1 MYTIERRS
9 FLKLLASAG
18 ITSTLNPV
26 LLHAER
32 THLSEQ
38 KGSYLPARI
47 VNEYYKFLPGER
59 AALAMPPMITA
70 ADATSVH
77 LQAGSSNRVLSI
89 GEMVDGW
96 HLLAVVGMNGT
107 LTAVF
112 EKHVT
117 HRGAIAF
124 VTAEE
129 GTIALIPKGIG
140 DLSKIR
146 PRQIAAPV
154 EVQLRRPAHYVPG
167 PDVPGE
173 YILNSNEDPCY
184 ENIAALGPEYIGWT
198 LVANE
203 QGGPMRSL
211 FLEPDGT
218 SRELNNDPPHASW
231 APDELSAIFDPK
243 DFFPN
248 DNVHLW
254 KYEKGFS
261 KRTLLGGYTPA
272 ADIGVWNEQY
282 QCGYEAMVL
291 LPDGVDAKPIARV
304 RIMIPDNQI
313 TAEMQ
318 VYRDSHNRGFIDR
331 YLNGNA
337 HSFFSALA
345 GIWNRW
351 STFFEESMPVSIPD
365 GWLRDS
371 ARAGIMLSRCSYRGL
386 EPTYQVGEGAYTQ
399 IPERSH
405 ALFPAAEYEF
415 IWAQQLWNLTASSD
429 EYFQFYLDKYVL
441 PDGNFLY
448 NVQDQVEA
456 PLNVGLFLAN
466 SARGYFYRRDL
477 NVFLKRLPI
486 LRRMADYVLRRYEY
500 SKQRYAL
507 GDPHYGLIWGSPEAD
522 LGDPLNDYPGSH
534 PFYYQNAT
542 GVWRGMHDH
551 ALALTAA
558 AVADSTLSDEAA
570 RFTGIAA
577 EMRTNIQRS
586 LEKTLAAR
594 SPEMKAA
601 GITPFTPEDTHR
613 DPKHL
618 LSYENHRF
626 MQDWFLSDWGD
637 PTLDLGHLKHR
648 SIAGMELIGLHMDG
662 VEQRTSNFMEHGTLA
677 VKIRQDDYRS
687 FLLTL
692 YGLVCY
698 TADSGNHYSPED
710 ALIPGGYAGEGNKYW
725 WSAVVNSVL
734 QPALGLR
741 WLLCYE
747 ESDADICHLQKA
759 APKHWFN
766 EGEQIAVEHC
776 PTRFGIIGWKTE
788 SLTNRQWRVTLN
800 LPEGFACTLKVH
812 IHPGDGRPITT
823 TSTGEI
829 EKDCVVLTHDMLTS
843 QRTLEIK
850 IG

>member
-1 MYTIERRS
+1 MNTIERRS
-9 FLKLLASAG
+9 FLKLLTAAS
-18 ITSTLNPV
+18 ITLGLDPTF
-26 LLHAER
+26 LHAER
-32 THLSEQ
+32 KYLPRE
-38 KGSYLPARI
+38 KGSYSPAKI
-47 VNEYYKFLPGER
+47 VNEYYEFLPGER
-59 AALAMPPMITA
+59 PALATPPVIIQ
-70 ADATSVH
+70 ADAMGVH
-77 LQAGSSNRVLSI
+77 LQTGSNSRALSI
-89 GEMVDGW
+89 GETVNGW
-96 HLLAVVGMNGT
+96 HLVTVVEMNGVP
-107 LTAVF
+107 TAVF

-124 VTAEE
+124 VTAEG

-140 DLSKIR
+140 DLAKIR
-146 PRQIAAPV
+146 PRQITAPAD
-154 EVQLRRPAHYVPG
+154 VQLRRPARYIPG
-167 PDVPGE
+167 PDTSGE

-184 ENIAALGPEYIGWT
+184 ENVAALGPEYIGWT

-203 QGGPMRSL
+203 QSGPMRAL

-218 SRELNNDPPHASW
+218 SRELNNNPPHAAW
-231 APDELSAIFDPK
+231 APDELSAIFDPS

-272 ADIGVWNEQY
+272 ADIGVWNEKY
-282 QCGYEAMVL
+282 ECGYEAMVL
-291 LPDGVDAKPIARV
+291 LPDGVDATPIARV
-304 RIMIPDNQI
+304 RIMIPDDQI
-313 TAEMQ
+313 TDEMH
-318 VYRDSHNRGFIDR
+318 VYRDAQNRAFIDR
-331 YLNGNA
+331 YANGSA
-337 HSFFSALA
+337 HSFFNALA
-345 GIWNRW
+345 GIWNHW
-351 STFFEESMPVSIPD
+351 NTFFEESMPVTIPD
-365 GWLRDS
+365 VWLRDS
-371 ARAGIMLSRCSYRGL
+371 ARAGIMLSRCSYRGF
-386 EPTYQVGEGAYTQ
+386 EPTYQIGEGAYTQ

-405 ALFPAAEYEF
+405 ALFPVAEYEF
-415 IWAQQLWNLTASSD
+415 IWAQQLWNLTESSD

-456 PLNVGLFLAN
+456 PLNVGLFLTN

-477 NVFLKRLPI
+477 KVFLERLPI

-500 SKQRYAL
+500 SKQRYAP
-507 GDPHYGLIWGSPEAD
+507 DNSHYGLIWGSPEAD
-522 LGDPLNDYPGSH
+522 LGDPSNDYPNSH
-534 PFYYQNAT
+534 PFYYQNAA

-558 AVADSTLSDEAA
+558 AAVDATLSSEAA
-570 RFTGIAA
+570 RFTAIAA
-577 EMRTNIQRS
+577 EMRSNIQRS
-586 LEKTLAAR
+586 LETTLTAL
-594 SPEMKAA
+594 SPEMRAA

-613 DPKHL
+613 DPKRL

-626 MQDWFLSDWGD
+626 MQDWFLADWGD
-637 PTLDLGHLKHR
+637 AALDLGHLKHR

-692 YGLVCY
+692 YALVCY

-734 QPALGLR
+734 QPTLGLR

-747 ESDADICHLQKA
+747 ESDANICHLQKA
-759 APKHWFN
+759 APKHWFSL
-766 EGEQIAVEHC
+766 GEQIAVERC
-776 PTRFGIIGWKTE
+776 PTRFGTVGWKTE
-788 SLTNRQWRVTLN
+788 SLGNRRWRVTLN
-800 LPEGFACTLKVH
+800 LPDKFDGTLKVH
-812 IHPGDGRPITT
+812 IHPADGRSITT
-823 TSTGEI
+823 VSMGKI
-829 EKDCVVLTHDMLTS
+829 EKTCVVLSPDILAN
-843 QRTLEIK
+843 QRRMEIE

>member
-1 MYTIERRS
+1 MSMIERRS
-9 FLKLLASAG
+9 FLKLLAAASL
-18 ITSTLNPV
+18 TSTLDPA
-26 LLHAER
+26 LLHAEAAHR
-32 THLSEQ
+32 SGR
-38 KGSYLPARI
+38 KGAYGPASI
-47 VNEYYKFLPGER
+47 VNEYYEFLPGER
-59 AALAMPPMITA
+59 AALATAPVITD
-70 ADATSVH
+70 ADSMGVH
-77 LQAGSSNRVLSI
+77 LRTGTSSHTLSV
-89 GEMVDGW
+89 GETVYGW
-96 HLLAVVGMNGT
+96 HLLAVIGMNGT
-107 LTAVF
+107 ATAVF

-124 VTAEE
+124 VTADE

-140 DLSKIR
+140 DLAKIR
-146 PRQIAAPV
+146 PRQIAAPAD
-154 EVQLRRPAHYVPG
+154 VQLRRRARYVPG

-173 YILNSNEDPCY
+173 YILNSDEDPSY
-184 ENIAALGPEYIGWT
+184 ENVAALGPEFIGWT

-218 SRELNNDPPHASW
+218 SRELNNDPPQASW
-231 APDELSAIFDPK
+231 APDELGSIFDPK

-248 DNVHLW
+248 DNAYLW
-254 KYEKGFS
+254 GYKKGFS
-261 KRTLLGGYTPA
+261 KRTLLGGFTPA

-291 LPDGVDAKPIARV
+291 LPEGVDAKPVARV
-304 RIMIPDNQI
+304 RIMIPEDQV
-313 TAEMQ
+313 TPEMHL
-318 VYRDSHNRGFIDR
+318 YRDAQNRAFIDR
-331 YLNGNA
+331 YANGSA

-351 STFFEESMPVSIPD
+351 NTFFEESMPVTIPD
-365 GWLRDS
+365 EWLRDS

-386 EPTYQVGEGAYTQ
+386 EPTYQIGEGAYTK

-405 ALFPAAEYEF
+405 ALFPVAEYEF
-415 IWAQQLWNLTASSD
+415 IWAHQLWNLTASSD

-477 NVFLKRLPI
+477 KVFLKRLPI
-486 LRRMADYVLRRYEY
+486 LRRMTDYVLRRYEY
-500 SKQRYAL
+500 SKQKYAPN
-507 GDPHYGLIWGSPEAD
+507 DPHYGLIWGSPEAD
-522 LGDPLNDYPGSH
+522 LGDPLNDYPNSH
-534 PFYYQNAT
+534 PFYYQNAA

-551 ALALTAA
+551 AVALTAA
-558 AVADSTLSDEAA
+558 ALVDPTLAGEAT
-570 RFTGIAA
+570 RFTAIAA

-586 LEKTLAAR
+586 LKTTLAAM
-594 SPEMKAA
+594 SPAMKTA

-626 MQDWFLSDWGD
+626 MQDWFLTDWGD
-637 PTLDLGHLKHR
+637 QALDLGHLKHR
-648 SIAGMELIGLHMDG
+648 SIAGMELVGLHIDG
-662 VEQRTSNFMEHGTLA
+662 GEQRTSNFMEHGTLA
-677 VKIRQDDYRS
+677 VKIRQEDYRS

-698 TADSGNHYSPED
+698 AADSGNRYSPED
-710 ALIPGGYAGEGNKYW
+710 ALIPGGYAGEGNKYG

-747 ESDADICHLQKA
+747 ESDADVCHLQKA
-759 APKHWFN
+759 APKHWFI
-766 EGEQIAVEHC
+766 EGERIAVERC
-776 PTRFGIIGWKTE
+776 PTRFGTLGWKTE
-788 SLTNRQWRVTLN
+788 SLANRQWRVTLD
-800 LPEGFACTLKVH
+800 LPEKFDCTLKIH
-812 IHPGDGRPITT
+812 IHPIDGRPITT
-823 TSTGEI
+823 ATVGQI
-829 EKDCVVLTHDMLTS
+829 EKNCVTLASGVLAR
-843 QRTLEIK
+843 QRLVEIR